1 MQIRSFANLVH
12 LTVADLARGDGFE
25 LFQHGD
31 FHFIRCDCHCRA
43 FIISAFVEKFLEKW
57 RNNLSLQAIAVDF
70 PRASTGKES
79 DASLT
84 RSEGEMHWETVTP
97 NQTAMVSDVG

>member
-1 MQIRSFANLVH
+1 GSLNSSRISK
-12 LTVADLARGDGFE
+12 RGHGLE
-25 LFQHGD
+25 LFHHGD
-31 FHFIRCDCHCRA
+31 FHFIHRDCRCRA

-57 RNNLSLQAIAVDF
+57 RNNLPLHAIAIDF

-97 NQTAMVSDVG
+97 NQTAVVSDIGQMLKQ